1 MKFCE
6 ACNNM
11 LYVGVEK
18 DATTEKKMLSYYC
31 KTCGFK
37 SLETSSKSI
46 LVLDD
51 NKVNDRI
58 KYSQYVN
65 KYIKY
70 DPCLPRVKHIEC
82 PNEKCS
88 KSTDQDNEVIYIKY
102 DGTNMK
108 YVYYCCHCDH
118 FWTNNAL

>member
-1 MKFCE
+1 MKFCDV
-6 ACNNM
+6 CNNM

-18 DATTEKKMLSYYC
+18 DEHTEKKMLSHYC

-37 SLETSSKSI
+37 SLETNAKSI

-51 NKVNDRI
+51 NKVSDRI

-65 KYIKY
+65 KNIKY
-70 DPCLPRVKHIEC
+70 DPCLPRVKNITC
-82 PNEKCS
+82 PSESCS
-88 KSTDQDNEVIYIKY
+88 KPANKDNEVIYIKY
-102 DGTNMK
+102 DSVNMK

-118 FWTNNAL
+118 FWTNNIM